1 MLTTVTVR
9 HRNGEYPV
17 LIGGGLLQDLP
28 ALAARHL
35 PGRRLAVLTDRNV
48 ARLVRTP
55 LEVPTLVVAPGERSK
70 NRRQWADLSDK
81 LLEMGFGR
89 DSAIIA
95 LGGGMI
101 GDLAGFVAATFLRG
115 VPWLQ
120 VPTTLLAM
128 VDASVGGKT
137 GVDTPLGKNL
147 IGAFH
152 PPAAVV
158 ADPQALRTLPD
169 QVYCA
174 GLAEVVKHGLVADAG
189 YFDWLGRESVPIAE
203 RDEATLVR
211 LVHRSVEIK
220 GAIVSED
227 EFETGRRAILNA
239 GHTVAHAIEAVSG
252 LLIPHGEAVAIGL
265 VAEAELAEEMGV
277 AETGLRAR
285 AERLLRE
292 LGLPVTLPA
301 DLAIE
306 DLLRSM
312 EHDKKNR
319 DGAIRLAL
327 PATVG
332 TMARDGDRWTV
343 AASALQ
349 IAVALRSV
357 GVGRP

>member
-28 ALAARHL
+28 ALAAHHL

-55 LEVPTLVVAPGERSK
+55 LEVPTLVVGAGERSK
-70 NRRQWADLSDK
+70 NRRKWADLSDK
-81 LLEMGFGR
+81 LLELGFGR
-89 DSAIIA
+89 ESAIIA
-95 LGGGMI
+95 LGGGMV

-137 GVDTPLGKNL
+137 GVDTPFGKNL

-152 PPAAVV
+152 PPAAVI

-169 QVYCA
+169 PVYVA
-174 GLAEVVKHGLVADAG
+174 GLAEVVKHGLVADAA
-189 YFDWLGRESVPIAE
+189 YFEWLGRESVAIAE
-203 RDEATLVR
+203 RAEATLVR
-211 LVHRSVEIK
+211 LVHHSVEIK
-220 GAIVSED
+220 GAIVGED

-252 LLIPHGEAVAIGL
+252 LLVPHGEAVAIGL
-265 VAEAELAEEMGV
+265 VAEAELAEELGV
-277 AETGLRAR
+277 AEAGLRSR
-285 AERLLRE
+285 VESLLRD
-292 LGLPVTLPA
+292 LCLPVTLPVN
-301 DLAIE
+301 LAID
-306 DLLRSM
+306 DLLRAM
-312 EHDKKNR
+312 AHDKKNR
-319 DGAIRLAL
+319 DGAIRFAL
-327 PATVG
+327 PAAVG

-343 AASALQ
+343 AASSEQ
-349 IAVALRSV
+349 IAAALRTMV
-357 GVGRP
+357 GARG